1 MGKICISLIINQL
14 ANSLVISLLPNT
26 LKNKLPKIWKIQL
39 FFVSL
44 LYKKER

>member
-1 MGKICISLIINQL
+1 MGKICISLVINQL
-14 ANSLVISLLPNT
+14 ANSLIINRLPNI
-26 LKNKLPKIWKIQL
+26 LKNKSPKIWKIQL